1 MSRAITTALK
11 GPDISLKD
19 TTRFNC
25 SGNPQTL
32 MLEEGNKGISTGT
45 PQSIILELS
54 LDGRSSAAAR
64 RYESVW
70 HGLTKTGLRRR
81 SSTLAK
87 CFSPFKTD
95 KLNSSWKAAG
105 DSFRAINTARLL
117 KLHAVIYGCLSG
129 YVEGL
134 TYIKELEHS
143 KPFPNGF

>member
-32 MLEEGNKGISTGT
+32 MLEEGDKGISTAT
-45 PQSIILELS
+45 PQSAILELS
-54 LDGRSSAAAR
+54 FLELRC
-64 RYESVW
+64 ESVW

-105 DSFRAINTARLL
+105 DSFRAINTAGLL